1 MKKIEEEIQQTK
13 FGTSHEK
20 AIINIIFTA
29 NYIQDKFKSEFKKFD
44 ITLPQYNVLRILKG
58 KKGEHAT
65 CGLIKNVMLD
75 KNPDVTRL
83 CDKLY
88 EKQYIHRN
96 LNPDNRREVLLSIS
110 NNGLKLIDEISPLF
124 ESIYQHLFEISENDM
139 LQLSDHLDL
148 VRDKIKQ

>member
-1 MKKIEEEIQQTK
+1 MKKIEEEIQQSK

-20 AIINIIFTA
+20 AVINIIFTA

-44 ITLPQYNVLRILKG
+44 ISLPQYNVLRILKG
-58 KKGEHAT
+58 KKDGHAT
-65 CGLIKNVMLD
+65 CGHIKNVMLD

-88 EKQYIHRN
+88 EKKYIHRN

-124 ESIYQHLFEISENDM
+124 ESIYKHLFEISENDM

-148 VRDKIKQ
+148 VREKIKQ

>member
-44 ITLPQYNVLRILKG
+44 ISLPQYNVLRILKG
-58 KKGEHAT
+58 KKGEQST
-65 CGLIKNVMLD
+65 CGQIKNVMLD

-83 CDKLY
+83 CDKLF
-88 EKQYIHRN
+88 EKKYIHRS
-96 LNPDNRREVLLSIS
+96 LNPNNRREVLLSIS
-110 NNGLKLIDEISPLF
+110 EHGLKLIEEISPMF
-124 ESIYQHLFEISENDM
+124 ESIYQHLFEISENEM
-139 LQLSDHLDL
+139 LQLSDALDL
-148 VRDKIKQ
+148 VRDKTR